1 MGRTIEKNIKTTPL
15 LRWGLLFIT
24 MRNPC
29 RRICKL
35 DDKQTCVG
43 CGRTWEQIREWSF
56 YMDQQKEEILNRLND
71 FKSNLK
77 SRFELK

>member
-1 MGRTIEKNIKTTPL
+1 
-15 LRWGLLFIT
+15 

-43 CGRTWEQIREWSF
+43 CGRTWEQIREWLG
-56 YMDQQKEEILNRLND
+56 YTDQQKEEIINRLNN
-71 FKSNLK
+71 FKSTVK

>member
-1 MGRTIEKNIKTTPL
+1 MGCSYEKNIKTIPL
-15 LRWGLLFIT
+15 LRWDLLFIV

>member
-1 MGRTIEKNIKTTPL
+1 
-15 LRWGLLFIT
+15 

-43 CGRTWEQIREWSF
+43 CGRTWEELRDWTF
-56 YMDQQKEEILNRLND
+56 YTDKQRDEIMERLKN
-71 FKSNLK
+71 FKSKHK
-77 SRFELK
+77 SRFY

>member
-1 MGRTIEKNIKTTPL
+1 
-15 LRWGLLFIT
+15 

-43 CGRTWEQIREWSF
+43 CGRTWEQIREWSG
-56 YMDQQKEEILNRLND
+56 YMDQQKEEIINRLNN
-71 FKSNLK
+71 FKSTVK